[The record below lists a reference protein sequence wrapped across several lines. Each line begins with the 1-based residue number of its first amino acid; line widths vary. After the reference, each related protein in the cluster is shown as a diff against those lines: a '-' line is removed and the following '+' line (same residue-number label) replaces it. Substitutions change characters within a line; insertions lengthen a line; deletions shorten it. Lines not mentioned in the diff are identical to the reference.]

1 MPVSDPKHLLPKTVS
16 VIEAGL
22 NAGLHI
28 GAQVYVSLR
37 DGTVADLAVGEARRG
52 VPMRTDTSMMWYS
65 AGKPVTAVAIG
76 QLLER
81 GRLELDTRIAT
92 LIPEFGN
99 QGKEAITL
107 RHLLTHTGGF
117 RSADDLKPELAWAD
131 ALAAVCR
138 APLEPDWVPGQRAGY
153 HTMSSWFVLG
163 EIVRRLDGR
172 PLELYAREEI
182 FLALGLNDSWLGMT
196 PAAFHALGD
205 RLGVMHTTVQRESSP
220 LPFWD
225 TEAGSCPCQPGSNAR
240 GPIRD
245 LGRFYEMLLHG
256 GEPHGRRVL
265 QPATV
270 ELLTRRH
277 RVGLFDDTF
286 KTVMD
291 WGLGFIVNSVRH
303 GEAVLPYGFGRYA
316 ADAAFGHGGW
326 QSSCAFADPARGLVV
341 AWICNGCP
349 GEHRH
354 KLRTHELNSAVY
366 EDLGLV

>member
-1 MPVSDPKHLLPKTVS
+1 MNTR
-16 VIEAGL
+16 
-22 NAGLHI
+22 LHI

-37 DGTVADLAVGEARRG
+37 GGTVADFAIGEARRG

-65 AGKPVTAVAIG
+65 AGKPITAVAIG

-81 GRLELDTRIAT
+81 GRLTLDTRIGA
-92 LIPEFGN
+92 LIPEFDN
-99 QGKEAITL
+99 QGKADITL

-117 RSADDLKPELAWAD
+117 RSADNLDVELGWAD
-131 ALAAVCR
+131 ALAAVCL

-172 PLELYAREEI
+172 PLEVYAREEI
-182 FLALGLNDSWLGMT
+182 FLPLGLGESRLGMT
-196 PAAFHALGD
+196 PDVFQALGD
-205 RLGVMHTTVQRESSP
+205 RLGVIHTTLQGEPAP

-225 TEAGSCPCQPGSNAR
+225 TEGGSCPCKPGSNAR

-245 LGRFYEMLLHG
+245 LGRFYEMLLRG
-256 GEPHGRRVL
+256 GEGRGRRVL
-265 QPATV
+265 QPATA

-303 GEAVLPYGFGRYA
+303 GEAVVPYGFGRHA

-326 QSSCAFADPARGLVV
+326 QSSCALADPSRDLVV

-349 GEHRH
+349 GEYRH
-354 KLRTHELNSAVY
+354 KQRTHDLNSAVY